1 MNNQKIAKILK
12 RREAKKL
19 SAIAGWVTVL
29 ILFALVTELLMI
41 IPAPANFDP
50 SDYQLRKVAWEIF
63 QEIKGDSGVPIPI
76 SLISVIVSLLLNYAF
91 RCRDYW
97 DKLIFSCST
106 YSLICIT
113 IKEAVETLLPFGGL
127 APETVEMLQRNVALY
142 NLTGNILA
150 SANYSPDETAI
161 IVCVII
167 CIILVLAVAASEIAY
182 RVSIRNIEIKFQV
195 KAQAA
200 KS

>member
-1 MNNQKIAKILK
+1 MNNQKIAKMLK

-29 ILFALVTELLMI
+29 ILLALVTELLMI
-41 IPAPANFDP
+41 IPANFDP

-76 SLISVIVSLLLNYAF
+76 SLIFVIVSLLLNYAF

-97 DKLIFSCST
+97 DKLIFSCSA
-106 YSLICIT
+106 YGLICIT

-150 SANYSPDETAI
+150 SANYSPDETAT

-182 RVSIRNIEIKFQV
+182 RVGMRNIEIKFQV